1 MEFLITIVIAGM
13 AVGYVTEFIAGLLDS
28 WVDSSIIKRVT
39 TLPLGALFLWLLG
52 VEGLALIVATPAA
65 GFFALVILSLIN
77 RPVILTGGSRRV

>member
-1 MEFLITIVIAGM
+1 MEFLVTIVIAGM
-13 AVGYVTEFIAGLLDS
+13 AVGYVTEFIAGLLDR
-28 WVDSSIIKRVT
+28 WIDSGIIKRVT

-77 RPVILTGGSRRV
+77 RPVVLTGGSRRV